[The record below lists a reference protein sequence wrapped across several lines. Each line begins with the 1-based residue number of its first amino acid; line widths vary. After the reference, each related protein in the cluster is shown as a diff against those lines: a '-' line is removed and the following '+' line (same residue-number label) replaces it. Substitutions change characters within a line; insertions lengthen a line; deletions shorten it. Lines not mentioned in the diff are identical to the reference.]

1 MKNRNII
8 LLIVSL
14 YDLNKEQRK
23 LLVHKINDEIN
34 SDNED
39 EKVRQTVINA
49 AGETGIIDF
58 HEIER
63 LMENGCFFRLKTDQY
78 SA

>member
-63 LMENGCFFRLKTDQY
+63 LMENGTV
-78 SA
+78 